1 MNGKAL
7 SMDDVIHELR
17 NMKEQLRARYRVT
30 RIGVFGSLAR
40 GEAGAESD
48 VDIVVEMEP
57 NLFLRAGLKAELTS
71 RLGRPVDVI
80 RYREGMNSHLKRRID
95 REVCYV

>member
-1 MNGKAL
+1 MNGKSL
-7 SMDDVIHELR
+7 SMDDVICELR

-30 RIGVFGSLAR
+30 RIGAFGSLAR
-40 GEAGAESD
+40 GEAGADSD

-71 RLGRPVDVI
+71 RLGKPVDAV
-80 RYREGMNSHLKRRID
+80 RYREGMNNRLKKRID
-95 REVCYV
+95 REAFYV